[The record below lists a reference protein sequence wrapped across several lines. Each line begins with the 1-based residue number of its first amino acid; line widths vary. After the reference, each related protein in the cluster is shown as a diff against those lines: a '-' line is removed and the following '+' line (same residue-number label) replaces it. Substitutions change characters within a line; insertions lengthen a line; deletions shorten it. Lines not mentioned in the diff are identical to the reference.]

1 LKTIIKKQRKDNN
14 RNKQNKVDV
23 SDWAYL
29 SLVSDDSVEQI
40 LKDYSLAQ
48 LIELQRKILFLKGI
62 I

>member
-1 LKTIIKKQRKDNN
+1 LKTIKKQKRNNN
-14 RNKQNKVDV
+14 RDKQNKVDV

-40 LKDYSLAQ
+40 LKDYNLPQ
-48 LIELQRKILFLKGI
+48 LIELQRKILFLKRI

>member
-1 LKTIIKKQRKDNN
+1 MKTIIKKQRKDNN

>member
-1 LKTIIKKQRKDNN
+1 MKTIKKQKRNNN
-14 RNKQNKVDV
+14 RDKQNKVDV

-40 LKDYSLAQ
+40 LKDYNLPQ
-48 LIELQRKILFLKGI
+48 LIELQRKILFLKRI

>member
-1 LKTIIKKQRKDNN
+1 MKTIIKKQRKDNN

-48 LIELQRKILFLKGI
+48 LIELHRKILFLKGI